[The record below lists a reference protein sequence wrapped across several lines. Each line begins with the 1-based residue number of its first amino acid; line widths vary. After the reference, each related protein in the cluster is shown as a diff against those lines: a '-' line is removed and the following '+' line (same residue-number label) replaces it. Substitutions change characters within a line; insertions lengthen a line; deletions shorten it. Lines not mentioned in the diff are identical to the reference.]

1 MDSIQHICNKLT
13 AERAH
18 HRQSLSTATTPPPP
32 YTPSDTTDAGND
44 SDSDSDNSDDE
55 PDDIPVPNKPT
66 TMSSSSPPP
75 LTLTINAAHQ
85 IQGSNNLVPTSPS
98 ILADA
103 RNFSVLLLAAVQQLN
118 ASAAKGGKK
127 GVRVDLTINCGVTV
141 VGDRNVIGN
150 VGLRA
155 RAGVAGQGV
164 EGGGVGPVASAPDGV
179 TAAGAK
185 RRAEDE
191 GDAVDGGEP
200 EAKRIC
206 SA

>member
-44 SDSDSDNSDDE
+44 SDSDNSDDE
-55 PDDIPVPNKPT
+55 PDDIP
-66 TMSSSSPPP
+66 
-75 LTLTINAAHQ
+75 
-85 IQGSNNLVPTSPS
+85 GSNNLVPTSPS

-103 RNFSVLLLAAVQQLN
+103 RNFSALLLAAVQQLN
-118 ASAAKGGKK
+118 ASAAEGGKK

-155 RAGVAGQGV
+155 RAGVAGQG
-164 EGGGVGPVASAPDGV
+164 GGVGAMANAPEEV

-185 RRAEDE
+185 RKAEDE
-191 GDAVDGGEP
+191 EDAVDGGEP
-200 EAKRIC
+200 GAKRIC

>member
-18 HRQSLSTATTPPPP
+18 HRQSLSTASTPPPP
-32 YTPSDTTDAGND
+32 YTSSDTTNAGN
-44 SDSDSDNSDDE
+44 DSDSDNSDDE
-55 PDDIPVPNKPT
+55 TDDTPAPHKPT
-66 TMSSSSPPP
+66 TMSSSPPP

-103 RNFSVLLLAAVQQLN
+103 RNFSALLLAAVQQLN
-118 ASAAKGGKK
+118 ASAAEGGKK

-155 RAGVAGQGV
+155 RGLGGAGQGSGV
-164 EGGGVGPVASAPDGV
+164 VGAAAATAGGEGGGITG
-179 TAAGAK
+179 AGAK
-185 RRAEDE
+185 RKAEEDVVDE
-191 GDAVDGGEP
+191 GEP